1 LGLAS
6 VEDSDTT
13 SGDLEVKVILSQ
25 ICSSIDDLNNHL
37 LSIDWSRSEGQF
49 VAGATRLVLALSS
62 NASSSKSVSD
72 VVDDE
77 GLVIV
82 ANKGRS
88 TVASTLG
95 ILVTKDGV
103 TIL

>member
-6 VEDSDTT
+6 VEDSNTT
-13 SGDLEVKVILSQ
+13 SGDLEVKVVLSQ
-25 ICSSIDDLNNHL
+25 ICSSIDNLNNHF
-37 LSIDWSRSEGQF
+37 LSIDGARSEGQF
-49 VAGATRLVLALSS
+49 VTGTARLILALSS
-62 NASSSKSVSD
+62 DAGSSESVSD

-82 ANKGRS
+82 AHKGRS